1 MDQIF
6 AAKAQKII
14 TIIILVSVIGLVTM
28 PLFPWMS
35 CEHKTYNSDGEKVSV
50 TEYICEEDIRTA
62 SKASGSNRETR
73 NLDGDIGMIGLSFW
87 LALIFGIIAL
97 IGITV
102 YRAGGWGISIG
113 SLLLLIGV
121 IVIVF
126 AILALVYS
134 GIFFGDVGN
143 HEQALNKY
151 QSGGEKYK
159 EMFFYNYIPMIMS
172 IILLIASLAYL
183 AVIVPFSVRTLF
195 PHRPGYPMQPYQPQ
209 TPPQQPYSSQPV
221 PVKPPPAQQ
230 PWQPSTKPT
239 IIKCPK
245 CGESLQVTS
254 TIRPIE
260 IICPKCGAKGVLK

>member
-14 TIIILVSVIGLVTM
+14 TIIILVSIIGLVTM

-35 CEHKTYNSDGEKVSV
+35 YEHKTYNSDGERVSV
-50 TEYICEEDIRTA
+50 TTYLSEEDIHTA
-62 SKASGSNRETR
+62 SKASGSSRETR
-73 NLDGDIGMIGLSFW
+73 NLDGDIGMIGLSLW

-113 SLLLLIGV
+113 SLLLLISV

-126 AILALVYS
+126 AILALVYN

-143 HEQALNKY
+143 HERAVNKY
-151 QSGGEKYK
+151 LSEGEKYK

-209 TPPQQPYSSQPV
+209 TTLQQPYSPQPV

-230 PWQPSTKPT
+230 PPTKPT

-245 CGESLQVTS
+245 CGETLQVTS
-254 TIRPIE
+254 GIRPIE
-260 IICPKCGAKGVLK
+260 IICPRCGAKGVLK